1 MINLSA
7 ARVYELQAL
16 ISDAV
21 TTDDAD
27 DDGSQF
33 TATARLAE
41 LLLSYEQ
48 RIADLEAKLASK

>member
-1 MINLSA
+1 MTIPNA

-16 ISDAV
+16 ISNAV
-21 TTDDAD
+21 TADDAD

-48 RIADLEAKLASK
+48 RIADLEAQLANR